1 LIRLERIRFWRNN
14 KPDDEA
20 SDSLVAGADDK
31 IFRLDRA
38 RLDECRSLVTNRK
51 ELAAMRRK

>member
-1 LIRLERIRFWRNN
+1 MSAEA
-14 KPDDEA
+14 PDDDA

-31 IFRLDRA
+31 ILRLDRA
-38 RLDECRSLVTNRK
+38 GLEECRSLVTDRK